1 MNIATTSTNCNLI
14 NTTISILSTIH
25 LRYFY
30 YYYYCYYYYCYYYD
44 YDDDYYYY
52 YFLY

>member
-30 YYYYCYYYYCYYYD
+30 YYYCYYYYCYYYD
-44 YDDDYYYY
+44 YDDYYY

>member
-30 YYYYCYYYYCYYYD
+30 YYYYCYYYYCYY
-44 YDDDYYYY
+44 DDDYYYY
-52 YFLY
+52 YYFLY